1 MALIKC
7 PECGKEVSDSV
18 RFCDNCGHKFS
29 ETVVDVVSEQNEPTQ
44 ISGEIDTNAKKV
56 KKKKLYCTNCG
67 AVLNNFKRC
76 DNCGIKA
83 YNKARNIVAI
93 VEKKWRHLQKNA
105 SFAARTAKA
114 Q

>member
-1 MALIKC
+1 LSFC
-7 PECGKEVSDSV
+7 CSCRTTPECGKEVSDSV

-67 AVLNNFKRC
+67 AVLNNFKIIIELLLFLPQNWHFFE
-76 DNCGIKA
+76 DD
-83 YNKARNIVAI
+83 AI
-93 VEKKWRHLQKNA
+93 
-105 SFAARTAKA
+105 SFP

>member
-29 ETVVDVVSEQNEPTQ
+29 ETVVDVVSKQNEPTQ

-56 KKKKLYCTNCG
+56 KKKNYGKVSMGVVRTTYLI
-67 AVLNNFKRC
+67 
-76 DNCGIKA
+76 DEHGIIVKA
-83 YNKARNIVAI
+83 NDKVKAADDP
-93 VEKKWRHLQKNA
+93 EKMLQEL
-105 SFAARTAKA
+105 S
-114 Q
+114 

>member
-44 ISGEIDTNAKKV
+44 ISGEIDTNAK
-56 KKKKLYCTNCG
+56 YS
-67 AVLNNFKRC
+67 
-76 DNCGIKA
+76 
-83 YNKARNIVAI
+83 
-93 VEKKWRHLQKNA
+93 LQGTTQGRYLTGGVPPVRF
-105 SFAARTAKA
+105 SM
-114 Q
+114 